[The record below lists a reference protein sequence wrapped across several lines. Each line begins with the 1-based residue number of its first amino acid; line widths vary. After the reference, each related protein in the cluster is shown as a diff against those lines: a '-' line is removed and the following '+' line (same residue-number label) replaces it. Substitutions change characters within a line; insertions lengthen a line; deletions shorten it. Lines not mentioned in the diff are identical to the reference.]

1 MADFVLRPSKQKTIM
16 RCLLLASPIFLFHPL
31 MQFMQGILVPGL
43 PPVPYVFNLWIM
55 GAPYIYFFA
64 LLSCFFERIRIK
76 DGNLEYGLLG
86 LEKVPLSRIAEVGGD
101 EGDVGNDFNESI
113 LIKFDSKD
121 STKGLVL
128 PIKAYD
134 EHELRAFL
142 NTLREQNPAGE
153 YTYQDVIPFESRGL
167 IRFLSSMND
176 SDSLI
181 VKLSKTPMEDAIINL
196 VKGHERI
203 FWFAYLVFWLL
214 VLFSASYYCI
224 LFNESWSQNMVTPVW
239 DTSQDTRRAAV
250 FLDAAQKN
258 PASNWLDL
266 IYANVC
272 LAYAVGV
279 DFIATSGLATLIS
292 VWSVGAFMMAVVLPI
307 AKLLSPTYLFIDS
320 KSIGMREH
328 FYQWQSVTEVTLEK
342 IGVMGDPLEGRLVM
356 STTSGARFNFDLTT
370 VPDVQKRQRILRLVD
385 RYAVNASFNG
395 EFMRT
400 TNMLVDIQF
409 TDLWLEE
416 QGETSKVEAKAEVD
430 TLGKGLYKID
440 SMLGYGGQG
449 VTYLAS
455 LATAGGDGFNSK
467 NEQVVIKELVLPNY
481 ADVRIMQDATSRFER
496 GASLLKELG
505 HPKVVKLID
514 SFLENGKAYLVMEYV
529 QGETLRDFIEKRGA
543 MPFTEAKQLG
553 LQLCEILEYLHERET
568 PVIHCDFAPDNLIIT
583 PSGEVKL
590 IDFDVARVVDNKAH
604 TFIAGRPSY
613 TPPEQFRG
621 QPTTQSDLF
630 ALGAILHYL
639 LQGKDPPPLCA
650 GSSDEETV
658 WNSSGVEELI
668 QQCCQFE
675 AGERPGSAR
684 EIKESLLKCE
694 VQFRNDG
701 TNDPKVSVSVEEE
714 TSHRLHVPQ
723 RVEENA

>member
-31 MQFMQGILVPGL
+31 MQFIKGILVPGL
-43 PPVPYVFNLWIM
+43 PPAPYLFELWIM
-55 GAPYIYFFA
+55 GAPYFYCFA

-76 DGNLEYGLLG
+76 DGMLEFGMLG
-86 LEKVPLSRIAEVGGD
+86 LEKIPLSQIAEVGGD
-101 EGDVGNDFNESI
+101 EGDVGNDFTESI
-113 LIKFDSKD
+113 LIKFHSTD

-128 PIKAYD
+128 PIKQYD

-142 NTLREQNPAGE
+142 NTLRDQNPAGE

-203 FWFAYLVFWLL
+203 FWVAYLIFWLL

-224 LFNESWSQNMVTPVW
+224 LFNNSWSQNMVAPVW
-239 DTSQDTRRAAV
+239 DTSQNTREAAE
-250 FLDAAQKN
+250 L
-258 PASNWLDL
+258 LDL
-266 IYANVC
+266 ARSDPSSSWFDKSYATVY
-272 LAYAVGV
+272 LAAAIGM
-279 DFIATSGLATLIS
+279 DFIATSGLATLLA
-292 VWSVGAFMMAVVLPI
+292 VWTLGTFMMIVVLPI
-307 AKLLSPTYLFIDS
+307 AKLMSPTYMFIDS

-328 FYQWQSVTEVTLEK
+328 FFPWQTVTEVRLEK
-342 IGVMGDPLEGRLVM
+342 NGVMGDPLEGRLVIFTN
-356 STTSGARFNFDLTT
+356 SSARFVFDLTT
-370 VPDVQKRQRILRLVD
+370 VPDVQKRQQILRFVD
-385 RYAVNASFNG
+385 RYAVNATFNS

-416 QGETSKVEAKAEVD
+416 QGNTDKVVAKTEIESLAN
-430 TLGKGLYKID
+430 GRYKID

-455 LATAGGDGFNSK
+455 DATASSASK
-467 NEQVVIKELVLPNY
+467 TSGRANEQVVIKELVLPNY

-496 GASLLKELG
+496 GAKLLKELD
-505 HPKVVKLID
+505 HPKIVCLLD
-514 SFLENGKAYLVMEYV
+514 SFIENGKAYLVMEYV
-529 QGETLRDFIEKRGA
+529 KGETLRDYIEKRGA
-543 MPFTEAKQLG
+543 MTFEEAKDFG
-553 LQLCEILEYLHERET
+553 LQLCEILEFLHERET

-583 PSGEVKL
+583 PNGDVKL

-621 QPTTQSDLF
+621 QPTPQSDLF
-630 ALGAILHYL
+630 ALGAILHYM

-658 WNSSGVEELI
+658 WTSSAVEELI
-668 QQCCQFE
+668 RNCCQFE
-675 AGERPGSAR
+675 ASERPKSAR
-684 EIKESLLKCE
+684 EIRETLMRCE
-694 VQFRNDG
+694 RD
-701 TNDPKVSVSVEEE
+701 
-714 TSHRLHVPQ
+714 SHRIRIPQ
-723 RVEENA
+723 PVEENV